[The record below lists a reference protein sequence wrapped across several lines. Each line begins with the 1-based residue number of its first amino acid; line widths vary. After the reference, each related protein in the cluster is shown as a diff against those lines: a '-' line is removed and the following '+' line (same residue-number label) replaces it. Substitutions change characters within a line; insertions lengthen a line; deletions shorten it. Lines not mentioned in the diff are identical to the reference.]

1 MKQHECR
8 EKQQYHMQELCF
20 SDYYEFYYP
29 LRSFIFCFIVFF
41 SPSKHIKRLSMRI
54 LDLLHLLTGLANYA
68 CLKLICPEIT
78 RFEFFMLT
86 QNSPSQFDLWYHYH
100 FKGLG
105 LVSSPCC
112 LPVLTLPSNL
122 AFVVLDFTLM
132 VPKDC
137 PHCRDTCIVYRSA
150 SVSHVIGSL
159 KHMNRH

>member
-86 QNSPSQFDLWYHYH
+86 QNSPSQFDL
-100 FKGLG
+100 
-105 LVSSPCC
+105 
-112 LPVLTLPSNL
+112 
-122 AFVVLDFTLM
+122 
-132 VPKDC
+132 
-137 PHCRDTCIVYRSA
+137 
-150 SVSHVIGSL
+150 
-159 KHMNRH
+159 